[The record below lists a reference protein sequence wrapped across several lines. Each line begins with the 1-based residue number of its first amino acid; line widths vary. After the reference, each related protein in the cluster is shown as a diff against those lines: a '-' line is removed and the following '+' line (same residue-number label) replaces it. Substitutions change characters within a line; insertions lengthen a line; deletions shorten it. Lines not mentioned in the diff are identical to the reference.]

1 MTTFASSTRPLRLTE
16 PGELVAAVPALLG
29 FTPAR
34 SLIVLSLSPS
44 REAPGTAA
52 IGAVMRHDL
61 LLPAGPGEPVPDM
74 MGAAFSRFGA
84 VCAREG
90 ADSVLV
96 VLVDAR
102 LDRPDSPATSDARRV
117 VDELVEELARHGVGV
132 TAVHAVAEID
142 TGREWFTLC
151 GAPGRD
157 EVKSGT
163 MPDPHASPVAAARV
177 YEGGLIRRSRAE
189 LADVLEPL
197 SMPVRNRVAE
207 YIDDAVDSRDLAYE
221 FAVRAGGRDHAD
233 RLELETVL
241 DHIADHDNGIELLAP
256 EMAELAVLLS
266 NPTVRDA
273 LLALAAGPY
282 ADAAES
288 LWITLTR
295 SLPDP
300 ERAEVA
306 ALVGFGAYVR
316 GDGPFAGVALGVALE
331 SNPRHRLA
339 DLLDQALQAGLRPD
353 TVRGLADTGYEIAAR
368 LGVPLPP
375 PDPVG

>member
-1 MTTFASSTRPLRLTE
+1 MTTFASSSRPLRLTE
-16 PGELVAAVPALLG
+16 PGDLIAAVPALLG
-29 FTPAR
+29 FTPIR
-34 SLIVLSLSPS
+34 SLIVVSLSPS
-44 REAPGTAA
+44 LDSPGTATV
-52 IGAVMRHDL
+52 GAVMRHDL
-61 LLPAGPGEPVPDM
+61 LLPDGDDPVPDV
-74 MGAAFSRFGA
+74 MGAAFARFGA
-84 VCAREG
+84 VCARDG
-90 ADSVLV
+90 ADAVLV
-96 VLVDAR
+96 VLVDPR
-102 LDRPDSPATSDARRV
+102 LDRPDSPAVPTARRL
-117 VDELVEELARHGVGV
+117 VDDLAEELAHHGVDVAG
-132 TAVHAVAEID
+132 VHAAAEID

-151 GAPGRD
+151 GDAGCDDGSR
-157 EVKSGT
+157 GT
-163 MPDPHASPVAAARV
+163 VPDPSASPVAAARV
-177 YEGGLIRRSRAE
+177 YEGGLIRRSRTE
-189 LADVLEPL
+189 LAEVLEPL
-197 SMPVRNRVAE
+197 SLPVRSRVAG

-221 FAVRAGGRDHAD
+221 FAVRSGGRDHAD

-241 DHIADHDNGIELLAP
+241 DRIADHDSGLELLAP

-273 LLALAAGPY
+273 LLGLAAGPY
-282 ADAAES
+282 ADAAEG

-300 ERAEVA
+300 ERAEAA

-375 PDPVG
+375 PDPAG